1 MAVAV
6 AVVEAVAEVDANAG
20 AETDAAAEA
29 VDTLA
34 SGDLAE
40 PAAVRLPEF
49 AAEAGTEAE
58 AVVEPVPELRIATL
72 SDVAAEL
79 EAETHTVV
87 YVAAVVRR
95 GNADVIG
102 NEIESDPCPGNMV
115 QSFALVVSSARRAL
129 GVIVTAGIERRLHEQ
144 PGPSARHRRTR
155 DVGSAAELDSN
166 RYPCGFLAPVPLLA
180 SPRRSSVASHYRF
193 PHRTYRSCGLSLR
206 VSSPGD
212 LRYE

>member
-1 MAVAV
+1 MS
-6 AVVEAVAEVDANAG
+6 VAEADANAG
-20 AETDAAAEA
+20 AELGAETDAEAEA

-40 PAAVRLPEF
+40 PAAARLPEF
-49 AAEAGTEAE
+49 AAEAGIESE
-58 AVVEPVPELRIATL
+58 AVVEPVPELRIARL

-87 YVAAVVRR
+87 YVAPVVRR
-95 GNADVIG
+95 ANADVIG
-102 NEIESDPCPGNMV
+102 NEIESDPCPGNIA

-129 GVIVTAGIERRLHEQ
+129 GVIATAGIERRLNGQ

-166 RYPCGFLAPVPLLA
+166 RYPCGFLAPVPLPA
-180 SPRRSSVASHYRF
+180 SPGRSSVASHYRY

-206 VSSPGD
+206 VSSPGC